1 MRKFIEKINSWI
13 QWTKQWNFFHVFF
26 VGSFLMYN
34 WIPFVI
40 MYIYFIGYVYDV
52 IIKYISEE
60 RFDWILYI
68 ADTLKWYLSA
78 HLHVALFALFVTG
91 IIFIKKWK
99 NKQPMKVQSS
109 FLLKNQFYE
118 FIYVNSVLAFVF
130 SFSLYTCFTINV
142 AFCDISFSF
151 LLFPQGYNILAWIN
165 RTVLTVLFLAVNM
178 HGC

>member
-13 QWTKQWNFFHVFF
+13 QWTKQWHFFHALFL
-26 VGSFLMYN
+26 SSCLMYN
-34 WIPFVI
+34 FIPFTT
-40 MYIYFIGYVYDV
+40 MYCCFEGYIVELITLDMPGCFNWM
-52 IIKYISEE
+52 E
-60 RFDWILYI
+60 
-68 ADTLKWYLSA
+68 DTSDASAWYLYA
-78 HLHVALFALFVTG
+78 QLYAFIFALFVTG